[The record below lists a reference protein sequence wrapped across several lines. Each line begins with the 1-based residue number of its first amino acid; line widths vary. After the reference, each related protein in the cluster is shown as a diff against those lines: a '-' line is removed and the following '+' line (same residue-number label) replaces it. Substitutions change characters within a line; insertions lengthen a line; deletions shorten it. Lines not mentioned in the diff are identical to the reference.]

1 MRELSQKVALFKDRE
16 VATKASLEF
25 SEQTNQGLRTELENA
40 RVAHESLE
48 AQITEAMNSVAES
61 RLQLSLLTQQV
72 EGLRM
77 QEGIENLEIMLQN
90 VAKQQNRWAHDF
102 HVRHNQMQEGIE
114 NLEIVL
120 QNVVKQQNRWVHDLH
135 GKLSVVEDNMMQ
147 ALAKAKAQRLWM
159 FQAQEQQRRTF
170 DISQVQKCE
179 ILFVASQIA
188 SHLTDIVDEYGNI
201 LGCLHVQMPFTA
213 EVPVF
218 AKKVLL
224 TGFTKAGSEYTS
236 LVGIYS
242 LCDRHSN
249 GLPVYYK
256 DTHENR
262 ALWYDRY

>member
-1 MRELSQKVALFKDRE
+1 VRELSQKVALFKDRE
-16 VATKASLEF
+16 VAAKASLEF
-25 SEQTNQGLRTELENA
+25 SEQANQGLRAELENA
-40 RVAHESLE
+40 RVAHKSLE

-61 RLQLSLLTQQV
+61 RLQLSLLTQEL
-72 EGLRM
+72 EGLRL
-77 QEGIENLEIMLQN
+77 QEGIENLEIVLQS
-90 VAKQQNRWAHDF
+90 VAKQQKSWAHDF
-102 HVRHNQMQEGIE
+102 HFRHNQMQEGIE

-120 QNVVKQQNRWVHDLH
+120 ESVAKEQNRWVHDLH
-135 GKLSVVEDNMMQ
+135 CKLSVVEDNMMQ

-159 FQAQEQQRRTF
+159 FQAPTF
-170 DISQVQKCE
+170 DKSQVQKCE

-188 SHLTDIVDEYGNI
+188 SNLTDIVNEYGKI
-201 LGCLHVQMPFTA
+201 LGCLNVQTPFTA
-213 EVPVF
+213 QVPVF

-224 TGFTKAGSEYTS
+224 TGLTKAGSEYTS

-256 DTHENR
+256 DTHDNR